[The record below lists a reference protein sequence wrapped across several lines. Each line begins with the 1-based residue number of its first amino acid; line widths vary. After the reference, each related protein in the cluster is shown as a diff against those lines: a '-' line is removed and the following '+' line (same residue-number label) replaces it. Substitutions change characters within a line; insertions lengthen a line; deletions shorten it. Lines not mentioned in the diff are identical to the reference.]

1 MNDAWMPGVSY
12 VRAGSDGGPLKGGAP
27 RVVWQTIGADPQM
40 VSARSAAQ
48 RLDKHDKASHLV
60 WNPLNGEIVQ
70 LVPIVRAARSL
81 ALLDCEGSASAID
94 RVAGAAVATEG
105 RVCVQICVVASGR
118 EPFTDGPMARLEE
131 ILAWLDSWGIPRCW
145 PGGPP
150 APFPGCVGGERSRR
164 LWARGGHFG
173 ASQVPGLTAT
183 GPGAVDV
190 ERLTGWSA
198 GRTRAPA
205 VTVGAAPAVSA
216 APALTGAPAVAAE
229 AEAAPAL
236 WVATLPR
243 RHTVEEKA
251 AGRDRPDPDL
261 SEILGNHVTVVGSL
275 TRVR

>member
-1 MNDAWMPGVSY
+1 VNDAWMPGVSY
-12 VRAGSDGGPLKGGAP
+12 VRAATDGGPLKGGAP
-27 RVVWQTIGADPQM
+27 RVVWQAMGADPQM

-81 ALLDCEGSASAID
+81 ALLDCDGSASAID
-94 RVAGAAVATEG
+94 RETGAAVATEG
-105 RVCVQICVVASGR
+105 RVCVQICVVAFGR
-118 EPFTDGPMARLEE
+118 EPFTAGPMARLQE
-131 ILAWLDSWGIPRCW
+131 ILTWLDSWGIPRCW
-145 PGGPP
+145 PGGAP
-150 APFPGCVGGERSRR
+150 ASFPDCVAGPRSRR

-198 GRTRAPA
+198 GHAGPA
-205 VTVGAAPAVSA
+205 AVAAVPAAPARSA
-216 APALTGAPAVAAE
+216 ATLSGGTLSGGTLSGETLSDGNGSDPSLSEFLGNRVTVAA
-229 AEAAPAL
+229 
-236 WVATLPR
+236 
-243 RHTVEEKA
+243 
-251 AGRDRPDPDL
+251 
-261 SEILGNHVTVVGSL
+261 SL